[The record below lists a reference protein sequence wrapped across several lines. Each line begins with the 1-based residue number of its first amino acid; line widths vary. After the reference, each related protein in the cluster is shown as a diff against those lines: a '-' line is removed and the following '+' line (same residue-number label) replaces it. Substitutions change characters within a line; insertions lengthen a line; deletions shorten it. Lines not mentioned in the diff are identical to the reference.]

1 MHSEILKEFEIGKNI
16 QPNRYSA
23 LTLAYIGD
31 CVFELYVRTYL
42 IKDKDY
48 PVKVLHKNA
57 TKYVKASA
65 QAVYFRK
72 IEGILTEEELAVF
85 KRGRNADS
93 RPPKNADMI
102 DYKIAT
108 GVEALIGYT
117 YLKGDTDR
125 LMHLLSFVREEGS
138 T

>member
-1 MHSEILKEFEIGKNI
+1 MSFEFLNI
-16 QPNRYSA
+16 IEDSKKIPPNQYSA

-31 CVFELYVRTYL
+31 CVYELYVRLYL

-48 PVKVLHKNA
+48 PVKFLHKSSTN
-57 TKYVKASA
+57 YVKASA
-65 QAVYFRK
+65 QAKFFHK
-72 IEGILTEEELAVF
+72 IEDKLTEEEIAVF
-85 KRGRNADS
+85 KRGRNTNS
-93 RPPKNADMI
+93 HPPKNADMI

-117 YLKGDTDR
+117 YLKGDHDR
-125 LMHLLSFVREEGS
+125 LMELLEHIKDI

>member
-1 MHSEILKEFEIGKNI
+1 MLSEILNEFEIGKGVA
-16 QPNRYSA
+16 PNQYSA

-48 PVKVLHKNA
+48 PVKLLHKEA
-57 TKYVKASA
+57 TKFVRAKA
-65 QAVYFRK
+65 QADYFRR
-72 IEGILTEEELAVF
+72 IEGILTEEETAVF
-85 KRGRNADS
+85 KRGRNTIS
-93 RPPKNADMI
+93 HPPKNADMV

-108 GVEALIGYT
+108 GVEALVGYT
-117 YLKGDTDR
+117 YLKGDTKR
-125 LMHLLSFVREEGS
+125 LMELLSYLKESS

>member
-1 MHSEILKEFEIGKNI
+1 MLNEILKELEIGKSVVPM
-16 QPNRYSA
+16 QYSA

-42 IKDKDY
+42 IKDKDF
-48 PVKVLHKNA
+48 PVKMLHKNA
-57 TKYVKASA
+57 TKYVKAAA
-65 QAVYFRK
+65 QAEYFHK
-72 IEGILTEEELAVF
+72 IEGILTEEETAVF
-85 KRGRNADS
+85 HRGRNANS
-93 RPPKNADMI
+93 KPPKNADMI

-117 YLKGDTDR
+117 YLKGDTER
-125 LMHLLSFVREEGS
+125 LMTLLGFLKESS

>member
-1 MHSEILKEFEIGKNI
+1 MIEDILKELKIGEGVA
-16 QPNRYSA
+16 PNQYSA

-31 CVFELYVRTYL
+31 CVFELYIRTYL
-42 IKDKDY
+42 ISKKDY
-48 PVKVLHKNA
+48 PVKMLHKSA

-65 QAVYFRK
+65 QAEYFRR
-72 IEGILTEEELAVF
+72 IEGILTEEEAAVF
-85 KRGRNADS
+85 HRGRNANS
-93 RPPKNADMI
+93 KPPKNADMI

-117 YLKGDTDR
+117 YLKGDTKR
-125 LMHLLSFVREEGS
+125 LFELLSYTKEAS

>member
-1 MHSEILKEFEIGKNI
+1 MLFELAGFPEFDKNLS
-16 QPNRYSA
+16 PNQYSV

-31 CVFELYVRTYL
+31 CVYELYVRLYL

-48 PVKVLHKNA
+48 PVKFLHKSSVNF
-57 TKYVKASA
+57 VKASA
-65 QAVYFRK
+65 QAEYFRK
-72 IEGILTEEELAVF
+72 IEGILTEEELSIF
-85 KRGRNADS
+85 KRGRNTNS
-93 RPPKNADMI
+93 HPPKNANMI

-117 YLKGDTDR
+117 YLIGNNQR
-125 LMHLLSFVREEGS
+125 LAELLSHIKDI

>member
-1 MHSEILKEFEIGKNI
+1 MFDFLDNLQIGKGVT
-16 QPNRYSA
+16 PNQYSA

-31 CVFELYVRTYL
+31 CVYELYIRLYL
-42 IKDKDY
+42 IHEKDY
-48 PVKVLHKNA
+48 PVKILHKSS

-65 QAVYFRK
+65 QAEYFRL
-72 IEGILTEEELAVF
+72 IEGILTEEEMAVF
-85 KRGRNADS
+85 KRGRNTNS
-93 RPPKNADMI
+93 HPPKNANMI

-117 YLKGDTDR
+117 YLKGDKER
-125 LMHLLSFVREEGS
+125 LLTLLGFIKDIS

>member
-1 MHSEILKEFEIGKNI
+1 MLSEILKELKIGERVEPK
-16 QPNRYSA
+16 QYSA

-31 CVFELYVRTYL
+31 CVFELYIRSFL

-48 PVKVLHKNA
+48 PVKMLHKNA
-57 TKYVKASA
+57 TKYVRAAA
-65 QAVYFRK
+65 QAEYFRK
-72 IEGILTEEELAVF
+72 IEGILTKEESAVF
-85 KRGRNADS
+85 HRGRNTNS
-93 RPPKNADMI
+93 KPPKNADMT

-125 LMHLLSFVREEGS
+125 LMELLGYI
-138 T
+138 TK

>member
-1 MHSEILKEFEIGKNI
+1 MLKEILDEFEIGKSVA
-16 QPNRYSA
+16 PNQYSA

-31 CVFELYVRTYL
+31 CVYELYVRTYL
-42 IKDKDY
+42 IKNKDY
-48 PVKVLHKNA
+48 PVNVLHKTA

-65 QAVYFRK
+65 QADYFRK
-72 IEGILTEEELAVF
+72 IEGILTKEEEAVY
-85 KRGRNADS
+85 KRGRNTNS
-93 RPPKNADMI
+93 HPPKNAEMI

-117 YLKGDTDR
+117 YLKGDTER
-125 LMHLLSFVREEGS
+125 LMYLLSFLKESS